1 MMISRKEFLTRGLFA
16 FGRELAAGISADS
29 RPLPEAEIQGWLLV
43 YNRRCFGSTGGCFS
57 CIEHCPKEA
66 ITMNLG
72 AGIAVDAAK
81 CDGCGECTGFCPAE
95 PRAIMLNNKQDA

>member
-1 MMISRKEFLTRGLFA
+1 MISRKEFLTHGLFA
-16 FGRELAAGISADS
+16 FGRELTAGINSEN
-29 RPLPEAEIQGWLLV
+29 PPVPEVEVQGGLLF
-43 YNRRCFGSTGGCFS
+43 YSSRCFGRTGGCFS

-72 AGIAVDAAK
+72 SGISVDAAS

-95 PRAIMLNNKQDA
+95 PKAIILNSRQAT